1 MGHDPARSWDA
12 HPRSSKYFMNLIQV
26 VLRLRY
32 HLRMGHDV
40 ADWFPSISFCSHVD
54 PLPSEKALTLPNLP
68 DPSRSP
74 TPPNHITPQPP
85 NPPNPRPPGIPR
97 SCADSLHGDDD
108 WATAEAQLF
117 EALAEHLPAQ
127 GPAGPWGPLEPDF
140 APRGFGATRWAA
152 TRGWDFGDVLGFPFW
167 LVCNLIN

>member
-74 TPPNHITPQPP
+74 TPPNHIPP
-85 NPPNPRPPGIPR
+85 NPQTPAPGPLGSLGAARIPSTAMMTGPPPRPSSSRPWRSTSRRRAQPGPGGRWSRTLPR
-97 SCADSLHGDDD
+97 
-108 WATAEAQLF
+108 
-117 EALAEHLPAQ
+117 
-127 GPAGPWGPLEPDF
+127 
-140 APRGFGATRWAA
+140 AA
-152 TRGWDFGDVLGFPFW
+152 SGRLGGRRLGGEILVMCWDFPFGW
-167 LVCNLIN
+167 YVII

>member
-1 MGHDPARSWDA
+1 MMLLICFPALVFVRI
-12 HPRSSKYFMNLIQV
+12 LT
-26 VLRLRY
+26 RY
-32 HLRMGHDV
+32 HLKKH
-40 ADWFPSISFCSHVD
+40 WHSQICQIH
-54 PLPSEKALTLPNLP
+54 PNSP
-68 DPSRSP
+68 KPHHTP
-74 TPPNHITPQPP
+74 TPQTPV
-85 NPPNPRPPGIPR
+85 PR

-152 TRGWDFGDVLGFPFW
+152 TRGWDFGDVLGFPL
-167 LVCNLIN
+167 LVGM